1 MCTWRASTLILA
13 LTTVVC
19 TISIFLNEHYMY
31 SKYLSYLFSQGYHSY
46 QLAYVVLMTVALF
59 SYGIAGENRVL
70 SLDHALVISGA
81 ITVMGLLAGFVLGLS
96 TLYVSIRLH
105 L

>member
-1 MCTWRASTLILA
+1 
-13 LTTVVC
+13 
-19 TISIFLNEHYMY
+19 MY